1 MKKNLLLLLSLL
13 AITFALPSC
22 GGVDPVKYNDKLI
35 DNLNSA
41 DKRVLTLNDKLDA
54 IDDLENFS
62 DSIKS
67 LGTVTIDSLKSDIHK
82 ISLMEK
88 AKGSEKF
95 EASVITYIESLITY
109 TETITGEY
117 AKVNE
122 ETSEEDFNDM
132 SKKID
137 ESYEAVNKRMTETQE
152 IQKAFAKANNFILK

>member
-1 MKKNLLLLLSLL
+1 MKKNLLLLFSLL
-13 AITFALPSC
+13 TITFALSSC

-35 DNLNSA
+35 DNLNNA
-41 DKRVLTLNDKLDA
+41 DKRVQALNDKLDA
-54 IDDLENFS
+54 IDDLENFT

-67 LGTVTIDSLKSDIHK
+67 LGAVTIDSLKSDIHK

-88 AKGSEKF
+88 AKGSEEF
-95 EASVITYIESLITY
+95 ETSVIAYIESLITY

-137 ESYEAVNKRMTETQE
+137 DSSEAVNKKMTQTQE